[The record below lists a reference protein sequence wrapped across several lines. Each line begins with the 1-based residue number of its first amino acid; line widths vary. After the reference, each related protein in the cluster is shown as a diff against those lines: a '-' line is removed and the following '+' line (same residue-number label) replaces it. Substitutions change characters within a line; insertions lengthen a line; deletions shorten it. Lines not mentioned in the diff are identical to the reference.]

1 MAIILIVEDRPIDR
15 KLLATILRTR
25 GHEIVEASDGKEA
38 LDALTQISPDLVV
51 SDILMPRL
59 DGYEFVRRMREIPEL
74 AATPVIFYT
83 ATYHEREARALA
95 HRCGATDVLTKPSP
109 PNLILATVD
118 AALDSSRRAPS
129 LPLDR
134 PEFDREHLHLVGSV
148 FTVRTDRLEA
158 EKERM
163 AAVLEVAAELAGDRD
178 PFTMLNTL
186 CSRMRHLTLAQH
198 AVIGL
203 LSPDGTPREML
214 YTSGFD
220 ETVESALKPPS
231 ADSALLTVVVGAR
244 QPVRTTKSWRS
255 TGGAGSS
262 GRPSDR
268 VFVAECSDRLMRTKC
283 MDGSVSGTSWVWTN
297 STTLTNVWPCRLAVH
312 AGVAYENALL
322 LDGLH
327 HRVAAVERELHEAPS
342 RVREEE
348 RIQLSR
354 TLHDR
359 MGQALAALKMDLH
372 WLAAQLSSLIEPA
385 RSDMANRVESI
396 LCLLDEVIESVRSV
410 ASELRPPVLADLGLV
425 AAIERQAEDFERRSG
440 IRCRVDSRLSQV
452 DVDPSR
458 AAAIYMI
465 IQEALTNVLQH
476 AHATRATVTVRRSRQ
491 TLKVAVADNGRGISD
506 RDLASA
512 GSLGLI
518 GMRERTVLLRGT
530 FEARRRQPR
539 GTIVTFTV
547 PLTDSTPGTRVR

>member
-38 LDALTQISPDLVV
+38 LDTLEQIGPDLVV

-59 DGYEFVRRMREIPEL
+59 DGYEFVRRMREIPGL
-74 AATPVIFYT
+74 AATPVIFCT
-83 ATYHEREARALA
+83 ATYHARAARALA
-95 HRCGATDVLTKPSP
+95 YRCGAADVLTTPSP

-118 AALDSSRRAPS
+118 AALDSSRRARG

-163 AAVLEVAAELAGDRD
+163 AAVLEVATELAGDRD

-186 CSRMRHLTLAQH
+186 CDRTRHLTLAQH
-198 AVIGL
+198 ALIGL
-203 LSPDGTPREML
+203 LDPEGTPREML

-231 ADSALLTVVVGAR
+231 ADSPLLTVVVGAR
-244 QPVRTTKSWRS
+244 QPVRTRNP
-255 TGGAGSS
+255 G
-262 GRPSDR
+262 GRPEALGLPVDHPTVSSLLSVPIASWNHVYGWLSLSNKLGLDEFDDVDER
-268 VFVAECSDRLMRTKC
+268 VAVAL
-283 MDGSVSGTSWVWTN
+283 GI
-297 STTLTNVWPCRLAVH
+297 H
-312 AGVAYENALL
+312 AGIAYENALL

-327 HRVAAVERELHEAPS
+327 HRVAAVERELHVAPS

-359 MGQALAALKMDLH
+359 MGQALVALKMDLH

-385 RSDMANRVESI
+385 RSDVANRVESI
-396 LCLLDEVIESVRSV
+396 LSLLDEVIESVRSV
-410 ASELRPPVLADLGLV
+410 ASELRPPALAGHGLV

-440 IRCRVDSRLSQV
+440 IRCRVDSRISQV
-452 DVDPSR
+452 DLDPSR

-491 TLKVAVADNGRGISD
+491 TLKVAVADNGCGVSD

-547 PLTDSTPGTRVR
+547 PLTDSTSGTPVR

>member
-38 LDALTQISPDLVV
+38 LDALKQISPDLVV

-95 HRCGATDVLTKPSP
+95 HRCGATDVLTKPSA
-109 PNLILATVD
+109 PNLILATID
-118 AALDSSRRAPS
+118 AALDSSRHAPS
-129 LPLDR
+129 PPLDR
-134 PEFDREHLHLVGSV
+134 PEFDREHLHLVGSALA
-148 FTVRTDRLEA
+148 VRTDRLEA

-203 LSPDGTPREML
+203 LSPDGRPREML

-244 QPVRTTKSWRS
+244 QPVRTRNP
-255 TGGAGSS
+255 G
-262 GRPSDR
+262 GRPEALGLPVDHPTVSSLLSVPIASWNQVYGWLSLRNKLGLDEFNDVDER
-268 VFVAECSDRLMRTKC
+268 VAVAL
-283 MDGSVSGTSWVWTN
+283 GI
-297 STTLTNVWPCRLAVH
+297 H

-396 LCLLDEVIESVRSV
+396 LRLLDEVIESVRSV

>member
-59 DGYEFVRRMREIPEL
+59 DGYEFVRRMRETPEL

-95 HRCGATDVLTKPSP
+95 HRCGPTDVLTKPSAP
-109 PNLILATVD
+109 DLILATVD

-129 LPLDR
+129 LPLDH
-134 PEFDREHLHLVGSV
+134 PEFDREHLHLVGSALA
-148 FTVRTDRLEA
+148 VRTDRLEA

-203 LSPDGTPREML
+203 LGPDGRPREML

-244 QPVRTTKSWRS
+244 QPVRTRNP
-255 TGGAGSS
+255 G
-262 GRPSDR
+262 GRPEALGLPVDHPTVSSLLSVPIASWNQVYGWLSLRNKLGLDEFNDVDER
-268 VFVAECSDRLMRTKC
+268 VAVAL
-283 MDGSVSGTSWVWTN
+283 GI
-297 STTLTNVWPCRLAVH
+297 H

-359 MGQALAALKMDLH
+359 MGQALASLEDGRALAGG
-372 WLAAQLSSLIEPA
+372 AAVVTH
-385 RSDMANRVESI
+385 RT
-396 LCLLDEVIESVRSV
+396 CT
-410 ASELRPPVLADLGLV
+410 
-425 AAIERQAEDFERRSG
+425 ER
-440 IRCRVDSRLSQV
+440 
-452 DVDPSR
+452 
-458 AAAIYMI
+458 
-465 IQEALTNVLQH
+465 H
-476 AHATRATVTVRRSRQ
+476 RQ
-491 TLKVAVADNGRGISD
+491 
-506 RDLASA
+506 
-512 GSLGLI
+512 
-518 GMRERTVLLRGT
+518 
-530 FEARRRQPR
+530 
-539 GTIVTFTV
+539 
-547 PLTDSTPGTRVR
+547 

>member
-25 GHEIVEASDGKEA
+25 GHEIVEAADGKDA
-38 LDALTQISPDLVV
+38 LDALKQISPDLVV

-59 DGYEFVRRMREIPEL
+59 DGYEFVRGMREIPEL

-95 HRCGATDVLTKPSP
+95 HRCGATDVLTKPSA
-109 PNLILATVD
+109 PNLILATID

-134 PEFDREHLHLVGSV
+134 PEFDREHLPRVGSV
-148 FTVRTDRLEA
+148 FTARTDRLEA
-158 EKERM
+158 EKARM
-163 AAVLEVAAELAGDRD
+163 AAVLEVAAELAGNRD
-178 PFTMLNTL
+178 PFTILNTL
-186 CSRMRHLTLAQH
+186 CSRMRYLTLAQH

-203 LSPDGTPREML
+203 LNPDGRPREML

-231 ADSALLTVVVGAR
+231 ADSALLTAVVGAR
-244 QPVRTTKSWRS
+244 QPVRTRNP
-255 TGGAGSS
+255 G
-262 GRPSDR
+262 GRPEALGLPVDHPTVSSLLSVPIASCDQVYGWLSLGNKLGLDEFSDVDER
-268 VFVAECSDRLMRTKC
+268 VASSL
-283 MDGSVSGTSWVWTN
+283 G
-297 STTLTNVWPCRLAVH
+297 VH

-322 LDGLH
+322 IDGLH

-372 WLAAQLSSLIEPA
+372 WLAAQLSSVIEPA
-385 RSDMANRVESI
+385 RSDMADRVESI

-410 ASELRPPVLADLGLV
+410 ASELRPPALADLGLV
-425 AAIERQAEDFERRSG
+425 AAIERQAKDFERRSG

-476 AHATRATVTVRRSRQ
+476 AHATRATVRVRRSRQ
-491 TLKVAVADNGRGISD
+491 TLKVAVADNGGGISD
-506 RDLASA
+506 RDLVSA

-530 FEARRRQPR
+530 FEVRRRQPR

>member
-1 MAIILIVEDRPIDR
+1 
-15 KLLATILRTR
+15 
-25 GHEIVEASDGKEA
+25 
-38 LDALTQISPDLVV
+38 
-51 SDILMPRL
+51 
-59 DGYEFVRRMREIPEL
+59 
-74 AATPVIFYT
+74 
-83 ATYHEREARALA
+83 
-95 HRCGATDVLTKPSP
+95 
-109 PNLILATVD
+109 
-118 AALDSSRRAPS
+118 
-129 LPLDR
+129 
-134 PEFDREHLHLVGSV
+134 
-148 FTVRTDRLEA
+148 
-158 EKERM
+158 
-163 AAVLEVAAELAGDRD
+163 
-178 PFTMLNTL
+178 MLNTL
-186 CSRMRHLTLAQH
+186 CSRMRHLTLARH

-203 LSPDGTPREML
+203 LSPDGRPREML

-244 QPVRTTKSWRS
+244 QPVRTRNP
-255 TGGAGSS
+255 G
-262 GRPSDR
+262 GRPEALGLPVDHPTVSSLLSVPIASSNQVYGWLSLRNKLGLDEFNDVDER
-268 VFVAECSDRLMRTKC
+268 VAVAL
-283 MDGSVSGTSWVWTN
+283 GI
-297 STTLTNVWPCRLAVH
+297 H

-327 HRVAAVERELHEAPS
+327 HRVAAVERQLHEAPS
-342 RVREEE
+342 RVRAEE

-359 MGQALAALKMDLH
+359 MGQALAALKMDVN

-385 RSDMANRVESI
+385 RSDIANRVESI
-396 LCLLDEVIESVRSV
+396 LCLVDEVIESVRSV
-410 ASELRPPVLADLGLV
+410 ASELRPQVLVDLGLV

-440 IRCRVDSRLSQV
+440 IRCRVDSRISQV
-452 DVDPSR
+452 DLDPSR

-491 TLKVAVADNGRGISD
+491 SLKVSIADNGRGISD

-530 FEARRRQPR
+530 FDVRRRQPR

>member
-1 MAIILIVEDRPIDR
+1 MAIILIIEARPIDR
-15 KLLATILRTR
+15 TRLATVLRTR

-38 LDALTQISPDLVV
+38 LDALKQIGPDLVV
-51 SDILMPRL
+51 SDILLRRL
-59 DGYEFVRRMREIPEL
+59 DGYEFVRRMREMPEL

-95 HRCGATDVLTKPSP
+95 YRCGATDVLTKPTA
-109 PNLILATVD
+109 PNLILATID
-118 AALDSSRRAPS
+118 AALDSRLHAPS
-129 LPLDR
+129 PPLDR
-134 PEFDREHLHLVGSV
+134 PALDHQHLHLVGSAV
-148 FTVRTDRLEA
+148 AARTDRLEA
-158 EKERM
+158 EQERM
-163 AAVLEVAAELAGDRD
+163 AAVLEVAVELVGDRD
-178 PFTMLNTL
+178 PRTMLNTL
-186 CSRMRHLTLAQH
+186 CSRTRHLTLAQH

-203 LSPDGTPREML
+203 LSPDGRPREML

-231 ADSALLTVVVGAR
+231 ADSALLTAVVGAR
-244 QPVRTTKSWRS
+244 QPVRARNP
-255 TGGAGSS
+255 G
-262 GRPSDR
+262 GRPEALGLPVDHPTVSSLLSVPIASWNQVYGWLSLRNKLGLEEFNDVDER
-268 VFVAECSDRLMRTKC
+268 VAVAL
-283 MDGSVSGTSWVWTN
+283 GIQ
-297 STTLTNVWPCRLAVH
+297 
-312 AGVAYENALL
+312 AGIAYENALL

-342 RVREEE
+342 RIREEE

-359 MGQALAALKMDLH
+359 MGQALASLKIDLH
-372 WLAAQLSSLIEPA
+372 GLAAQLSPVIQPA
-385 RSDMANRVESI
+385 RSDIAGKVGSVLRR
-396 LCLLDEVIESVRSV
+396 LDEVIESVRSV
-410 ASELRPPVLADLGLV
+410 ASELRLPLLADRGLV

-452 DVDPSR
+452 DVDPRR

-476 AHATRATVTVRRSRQ
+476 AHATRATVTVRKSRQ
-491 TLKVAVADNGRGISD
+491 TLKVTVADNGRGISD

-530 FEARRRQPR
+530 FEARRRRPR
-539 GTIVTFTV
+539 GTSVTLSV
-547 PLTDSTPGTRVR
+547 PLTDSAPGTRVR